1 MFKINQDRPKVND
14 LQWFKNNRTELYN
27 YVINKVQKTN
37 KKIKL
42 VPAPVKCGKRGMVE
56 VARLSK
62 SNPEYVHIF
71 LTALHR
77 IADKKQHIELDS
89 YGLNVF
95 SINNKKKKD
104 ECIEFINKT
113 LAEKKK
119 IDIHLDELD
128 FGCGDKQLLNN
139 IYTKFKKDDN
149 VNFILYSATIEVAK
163 KEFIRPN
170 NIDESEYE
178 EIDKFIPPPSY
189 YGIGKYLQNK
199 QFKQATSFFSYDKDE
214 LKITT
219 QGSELI
225 EKLKEITKNKKNNA
239 DKRHI
244 AVLRLAG
251 NFKTN
256 DGELKSQFETV
267 KESKNQIEQELNI
280 RIKFVGSK
288 DEDVQWDNSNY
299 WEDLESTKPFLIIIN
314 QVAGRSTEWK
324 CHPYLCWYHTCR
336 TDNTPTSTIIQDQ
349 ERVVYYITAYEGCT
363 IFIELYGDKP
373 AAEYSAGEITLEQ
386 YDSMTDR
393 KLNSRLNTKI
403 KKDVIKVKEP
413 MVYNSWAEIPDEYK
427 KGRSLDSHIHE
438 DYKLKPTMKSYDK
451 KEKKDIQ
458 YNIKNWGKYS
468 HLDGFYMTNVRSSRD
483 KFIKGKSATPVW
495 FKSDILSELKEG
507 INQTSKIR
515 INVFYE
521 DGEKNPSKYKFMIRE
536 YLGSEKANVKN
547 TSMYVN

>member
-1 MFKINQDRPKVND
+1 MFKIKQDRPKVND
-14 LQWFKNNRTELYN
+14 LQWFQTNRSELYN

-56 VARLSK
+56 VARLS
-62 SNPEYVHIF
+62 NPEFVHIF

-77 IADKKQHIELDS
+77 IADKEQHKELYS

-104 ECIEFINKT
+104 DCIEFINKT

-119 IDIHLDELD
+119 IKIHLDELD
-128 FGCGDKQLLNN
+128 FGCGDKQLLND
-139 IYTKFKKDDN
+139 IYKRFKNDDN

-170 NIDESEYE
+170 NIDDSEYE
-178 EIDKFIPPPSY
+178 EIDKFIPPDIY
-189 YGIGKYLQNK
+189 YGIGKYLQNNL
-199 QFKQATSFFSYDKDE
+199 FKQATPFFRYDNDE
-214 LKITT
+214 LKITN

-225 EKLKEITKNKKNNA
+225 KKLTDTTKNTA

-244 AVLRLAG
+244 GVLRLAG
-251 NFKTN
+251 NFKSN
-256 DGELKSQFETV
+256 DGSLKSQFETV
-267 KESKNQIEQELNI
+267 KDYKNQIEEQCNI

-288 DEDVQWDNSNY
+288 DEDVQWDNTNY
-299 WEDLESTKPFLIIIN
+299 WEDLESTKSFLIIIN
-314 QVAGRSTEWK
+314 QVAGRSTEWR

-336 TDNTPTSTIIQDQ
+336 TDDTPTSTIIQDQ
-349 ERVVYYITAYEGCT
+349 ERVVYYITAYQGYT
-363 IFIELYGDKP
+363 ISIELYGDKP
-373 AAEYSAGEITLEQ
+373 AAEYSAGELTIDQ

-403 KKDVIKVKEP
+403 KNEVIIVKEP
-413 MVYNSWAEIPDEYK
+413 LICNSWAEIPEEYK
-427 KGRSLDSHIHE
+427 KGRSLDSHINE

-451 KEKKDIQ
+451 KEKKEVE
-458 YNIKNWGKYS
+458 YNIKNWGKYI
-468 HLDGFYMTNVRSSRD
+468 HLEGFYMTNVRSSRD
-483 KFIKGKSATPVW
+483 KFIKGKSATPIW
-495 FKSDILSELKEG
+495 FKTDLLKEKAEG
-507 INQTSKIR
+507 INKTSRVR

-521 DGEKNPSKYKFMIRE
+521 DGEKDPSKYKFMIRE
-536 YLGSEKANVKN
+536 YLRSEKADVKN